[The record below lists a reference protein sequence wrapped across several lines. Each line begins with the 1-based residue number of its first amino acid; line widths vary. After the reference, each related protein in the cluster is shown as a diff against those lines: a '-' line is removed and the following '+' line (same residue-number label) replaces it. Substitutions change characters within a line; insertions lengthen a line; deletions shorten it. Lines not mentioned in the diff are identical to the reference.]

1 MPTDTKTVPI
11 FHDRYLATINGELW
25 DTTSDRRELLRAVER
40 AHHSDH
46 SDATAR
52 DIHVFAPGESPN
64 WMWDL
69 ATAVPR
75 KYEQEIEVEVEAP
88 TSDAAGVTDEELE
101 TMEDFL

>member
-1 MPTDTKTVPI
+1 MPTDTETVPI
-11 FHDRYLATINGELW
+11 YHDRYLATINGELW
-25 DTTSDRRELLRAVER
+25 DTTGSSRDLLRQVER
-40 AHHSDH
+40 VHHSDH

-69 ATAVPR
+69 ATALPR
-75 KYEQEIEVEVEAP
+75 KYEQEIEVEAEAA
-88 TSDAAGVTDEELE
+88 TSDAPGVTDEELE

>member
-1 MPTDTKTVPI
+1 MPTDTETVPI
-11 FHDRYLATINGELW
+11 YHDEWLATINGELW
-25 DTTSDRRELLRAVER
+25 DTTTDRRDLLRQVER
-40 AHHSDH
+40 VHHSDH

-69 ATAVPR
+69 ATALPR
-75 KYEQEIEVEVEAP
+75 KYEQEIEVEVPDP
-88 TSDAAGVTDEELE
+88 TNANGELE